1 MVWRSHHENTDS
13 IQDALTWTYE
23 SQDYK
28 AKTYQ
33 AHQEA
38 LQGHALSY

>member
-1 MVWRSHHENTDS
+1 MVWRSNHENTDS
-13 IQDALTWTYE
+13 NHYALTRTYE
-23 SQDYK
+23 NQDYK

-33 AHQEA
+33 AHQVA